1 MSRRA
6 GILFCRVEGC
16 CHVITSLKVGLLQE
30 DNWSSVSEGVGG
42 GGYALC
48 RAVGSKY

>member
-1 MSRRA
+1 MLA
-6 GILFCRVEGC
+6 CNYK
-16 CHVITSLKVGLLQE
+16 LKVELLQE
-30 DNWSSVSEGVGG
+30 DNWSSVSEGVEGG